1 MCCTVFRLQYSRVQA
16 EKAYYACVLRQ
27 LQMKVARATSS
38 ESISSSTSQL
48 PRGSWPLKQRIQLGR
63 RVNQFH
69 AEQSDARC
77 WLKSFCE
84 TEWGESSHRLKE
96 FARRCWRLYSQ
107 HGDRSTAIL
116 GICRS
121 RGHHRTE
128 TVLASRR
135 KRCPGAGKASNNP
148 TKYSTVQYSI
158 VIHNLQYIT

>member
-1 MCCTVFRLQYSRVQA
+1 MCCSVFRLQNIKVQC
-16 EKAYYACVLRQ
+16 KLRK
-27 LQMKVARATSS
+27 LIMKVGRATSS
-38 ESISSSTSQL
+38 ESITSSTSQL
-48 PRGSWPLKQRIQLGR
+48 PRASWTVKQRIQLGR

-77 WLKSFCE
+77 WLKIFCE

-107 HGDRSTAIL
+107 HGDRSTAVL

-121 RGHHRTE
+121 RCHHRTD

-135 KRCPGAGKASNNP
+135 KRCPGAGKAIINQH
-148 TKYSTVQYSI
+148 STVQYSR
-158 VIHNLQYIT
+158 V